1 METPEH
7 LIQDRVPKVNDLI
20 SFYNERLNTWVDAK
34 ITHDLSRKWN
44 RYYNIQYLDGER
56 DGLFLKPD
64 TRWTF
69 LQTVAG
75 EQYPRGLLRNG
86 SKPSSMNPSPASPIP
101 RIQEKTLDSTSIHSV
116 ASSLSVPH
124 STSSH
129 DTLIGLL
136 DRRAESMEWDLS
148 YLELESTQSSQHCFT
163 ECRHI
168 NLNDV
173 NNLNRRLPLTSSPVP
188 PRRRLQHFRQA
199 LPLEL
204 ETRRPFLPEFLQK
217 FNPFK
222 KRDQEPK
229 A

>member
-1 METPEH
+1 
-7 LIQDRVPKVNDLI
+7 
-20 SFYNERLNTWVDAK
+20 
-34 ITHDLSRKWN
+34 
-44 RYYNIQYLDGER
+44 
-56 DGLFLKPD
+56 
-64 TRWTF
+64 
-69 LQTVAG
+69 
-75 EQYPRGLLRNG
+75 
-86 SKPSSMNPSPASPIP
+86 
-101 RIQEKTLDSTSIHSV
+101 
-116 ASSLSVPH
+116 
-124 STSSH
+124 
-129 DTLIGLL
+129 
-136 DRRAESMEWDLS
+136 MEWDLS
-148 YLELESTQSSQHCFT
+148 YLEQESTQSSQHCFT